1 LLLLLSP
8 SSIPDMN
15 FTNPNRPETFFV
27 CPPQGESI
35 LLLPR
40 VCPCDISAV
49 LLRCVWSILN
59 PSLGQQYENNARW
72 VHTRDSDMISAQSTK
87 KLQEERKKSR
97 ARSLRPFCF
106 SAEIGDKCVTA
117 MAAIADLLSARA
129 FQVSK

>member
-1 LLLLLSP
+1 
-8 SSIPDMN
+8 MN

-27 CPPQGESI
+27 CPPQGETI

-72 VHTRDSDMISAQSTK
+72 VHTRDSDMISAQATK
-87 KLQEERKKSR
+87 KIAGRKKKISSPKSP
-97 ARSLRPFCF
+97 SLLFLGR
-106 SAEIGDKCVTA
+106 D
-117 MAAIADLLSARA
+117 RR
-129 FQVSK
+129 QVHYRHGRHS